1 MAGSSTPKE
10 TSVIRKEAV
19 SELSKVFGVDA
30 RGLDLPRAIL
40 FLDLALVPL
49 VVFWAIGHEQYL
61 LSALSGLLLAVLD
74 DRGGRFEH
82 RAARVSVY
90 ALIGAGLTAWGF
102 ALGGAGWGWL
112 VLSGFA
118 VTLVAGLAVA
128 YGTRR
133 FATALLLNIW
143 FIAALA
149 LSFQL
154 DHHSGPTSHTWAQVV
169 AWAGGAALWL
179 AVTTAG
185 WLARGRGNGPRETS
199 DAPGG
204 DGPADDARAGD
215 APGGDG
221 PGGDAPGGDAPAG
234 EAPAGK
240 GPAGDT
246 PAGTRPQL
254 PPWPVLTF
262 AVIRAGAVAA
272 ACALGFGLDLSYG
285 YWIPL
290 ATVIAMK
297 PALEQTTLFTAQRLV
312 GALLGAAAASLLIL
326 LPAGETG
333 TKLFAVTRVL
343 EVVAL
348 VLLMHAAAVRY
359 WNHAL
364 YCAALAAGV
373 LILVSLPQPTNY
385 TVEGYRVLWTAC
397 GVAIG
402 LGLML
407 LAGRLAA
414 REDKEP

>member
-1 MAGSSTPKE
+1 M
-10 TSVIRKEAV
+10 
-19 SELSKVFGVDA
+19 SELSKVFGLDA
-30 RGLDLPRAIL
+30 GGLDLPRAIL

-61 LSALSGLLLAVLD
+61 LSALFGLLLAVLD
-74 DRGGRFEH
+74 DRGGSFGH
-82 RAARVSVY
+82 RAARVSFY

-118 VTLVAGLAVA
+118 VTLLAGLAVA

-133 FATALLLNIW
+133 FAAALLLNIW

-149 LSFQL
+149 LAFQL

-169 AWAGGAALWL
+169 AWAGGSALWL
-179 AVTTAG
+179 AVTSVG
-185 WLARGRGNGPRETS
+185 WLARGRGNGPR
-199 DAPGG
+199 
-204 DGPADDARAGD
+204 PAADPPA
-215 APGGDG
+215 
-221 PGGDAPGGDAPAG
+221 GDAPAG
-234 EAPAGK
+234 DAPAGDESP
-240 GPAGDT
+240 PAAEPRAET
-246 PAGTRPQL
+246 ARQL
-254 PPWPVLTF
+254 PSWPVLTF
-262 AVIRAGAVAA
+262 AVIRAAAVAG

-285 YWIPL
+285 YWIPV

-297 PALEQTTLFTAQRLV
+297 PVLEQTTLVTAQRLV

-348 VLLMHAAAVRY
+348 VLLMHTAAVRY

-364 YCAALAAGV
+364 YCAAVAAGV
-373 LILVSLPQPTNY
+373 LILVSLPQPTDY

-414 REDKEP
+414 RDDEEP